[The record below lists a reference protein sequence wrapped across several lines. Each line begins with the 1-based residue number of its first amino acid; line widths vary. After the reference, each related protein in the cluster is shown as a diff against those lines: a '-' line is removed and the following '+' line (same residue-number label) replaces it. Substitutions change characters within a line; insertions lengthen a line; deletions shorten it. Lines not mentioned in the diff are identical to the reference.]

1 MVLNHDVGR
10 LIDFITLPKVCNFM
24 FSYMFCLTINALR
37 LKNRTLFRKCTILSS
52 GIVMLVD

>member
-24 FSYMFCLTINALR
+24 FSYMLRLIINDLR
-37 LKNRTLFRKCTILSS
+37 LKNRTLFRKCAVYCLNQN
-52 GIVMLVD
+52 